1 RRPVSTYKSFRIQLL
16 EGRFARA
23 SQAAPGVCGLLILVV
38 GVPVALDRR
47 QERGLVVRR
56 PTGSRLAVDEL
67 GLTAG
72 ARRAQTSRQAQRART
87 LSRARAPRT
96 DPSGSR
102 SDIPPATGVT

>member
-1 RRPVSTYKSFRIQLL
+1 MPQTPEKGQARLIRRPVSTYKSFRIQLI

-38 GVPVALDRR
+38 GVPVALERR

-56 PTGSRLAVDEL
+56 PTGSRLAVDEP

-72 ARRAQTSRQAQRART
+72 ARRWPTSA
-87 LSRARAPRT
+87 LSLQPHGA
-96 DPSGSR
+96 
-102 SDIPPATGVT
+102 GV